1 MHPIHPPSLRLGSR
15 GTEVVRL
22 QRALREQGYLLR
34 PDGRFG
40 PMTREAVV
48 TFQSTHHLPP
58 TGEVDA
64 ASWDALEDTR
74 PDFPCRVAR

>member
-15 GTEVVRL
+15 GSEVVRL
-22 QRALREQGYLLR
+22 QRALLEQGYLLR

-40 PMTREAVV
+40 SMTREAVV

-64 ASWDALEDTR
+64 VAWDALEGTR
-74 PDFPCRVAR
+74 SAFPCQAAR

>member
-1 MHPIHPPSLRLGSR
+1 MGSR

-22 QRALREQGYLLR
+22 QLALREQGYLLR

-40 PMTREAVV
+40 PMTREAVI

-58 TGEVDA
+58 TGEVNA
-64 ASWDALEDTR
+64 LVWDALEGAH
-74 PDFPCRVAR
+74 PSFPCQAAR

>member
-15 GTEVVRL
+15 GSEVVRL

-40 PMTREAVV
+40 PMTREAVM
-48 TFQSTHHLPP
+48 TFQSTHRLPP
-58 TGEVDA
+58 TGEMGSA
-64 ASWDALEDTR
+64 AWEALEGALSSPR
-74 PDFPCRVAR
+74 

>member
-1 MHPIHPPSLRLGSR
+1 MHPVHAPVLHMGSR
-15 GTEVVRL
+15 GAEVVRL
-22 QRALREQGYLLR
+22 QLALREQGYLLR

-74 PDFPCRVAR
+74 PAFPCRAAR

>member
-1 MHPIHPPSLRLGSR
+1 MGSR

-22 QRALREQGYLLR
+22 QLALREQGYLLR

-40 PMTREAVV
+40 PMTREAVI

-58 TGEVDA
+58 TGEVNA
-64 ASWDALEDTR
+64 LVWDALEGAH
-74 PDFPCRVAR
+74 PSFSCQAAR